1 MKKLNEMIKLNKS
14 DLIILAGSPGT
25 GKTRL
30 VLNMIMNICQNIPTA
45 FFNMDNVER
54 ILYQTSLKW
63 KKDKILFE
71 TDCLSLDSICER
83 IRELKQKNNLG
94 FVVIDMNIEEQMIEE
109 ITTTLKRLA
118 TELNIVILAT
128 VLLDRGLDKTLLVK
142 IGQSMASNDNID
154 IMMLLYRDEYCNENT
169 EEKNVVEI
177 IVTKNRYDKLETVK
191 LKFCGNYGRI
201 KEVD

>member
-1 MKKLNEMIKLNKS
+1 MKKLNEIINLNES
-14 DLIILAGSPGT
+14 SLIILAGSPGT

-30 VLNMIMNICQNIPTA
+30 VLNMVMNICQNIPTA
-45 FFNMDNVER
+45 FLNTNNVQR

-63 KKDKILFE
+63 QKDKIFFE

-83 IRELKQKNNLG
+83 IRELKQKNNLE
-94 FVVIDMNIEEQMIEE
+94 FVVIDMNTEEQMIGE

-118 TELNIVILAT
+118 TELNIAILAT

-154 IMMLLYRDEYCNENT
+154 IIMLLYRDEYCNENT
-169 EEKNVVEI
+169 EEKNVAEI
-177 IVTKNRYDKLETVK
+177 IVVKNRYGKLGTVK
-191 LKFCGNYGRI
+191 LKFYGNSGRLE
-201 KEVD
+201 EVD

>member
-14 DLIILAGSPGT
+14 GLIILAGSPGT

-30 VLNMIMNICQNIPTA
+30 VLNMIMNICQKIPTA

-54 ILYQTSLKW
+54 ILYQTSLEW
-63 KKDKILFE
+63 KKDKIFFE
-71 TDCLSLDSICER
+71 TDCFSLDSICER
-83 IRELKQKNNLG
+83 IRELKQRNNLG
-94 FVVIDMNIEEQMIEE
+94 FVIIDINTEEQMIGE

-128 VLLDRGLDKTLLVK
+128 VLLDRELDRTLLVK

-154 IMMLLYRDEYCNENT
+154 IIMLLYRDEYCNENT
-169 EEKNVVEI
+169 EGKDVVEL
-177 IVTKNRYDKLETVK
+177 IVVKNKYDKLETVK
-191 LKFCGNYGRI
+191 LKFYGNYGGLE
-201 KEVD
+201 EVD